1 MRKPAEFTLFGGLA
15 IGLHLLLLADWPDR
29 GAEVGG
35 MRGAALV
42 SLAGATPQIE
52 TMVATWTRPPETA
65 QRIETAQPRTER
77 LVTPAPPIPA
87 RIDPA
92 PNARLGLAAM
102 QPPEADAP
110 APPSLPPK
118 VEMQPPDPVPEPTPK
133 LRPGAKPA
141 KRKQQASA
149 GVALQTSAGSGGS
162 VQAGN
167 REQART
173 ATLSK
178 GKQADLVSAWGARI
192 RSRIEGRKRYPSGTR
207 ASGSV
212 TLKQN
217 VDRNGRLQGVS
228 VRKSSGDAK
237 LDGAAVAAARRAGRF
252 PSAPK
257 ALTGPA
263 FTFSLAIRFDR

>member
-77 LVTPAPPIPA
+77 LVTPAPP
-87 RIDPA
+87 
-92 PNARLGLAAM
+92 
-102 QPPEADAP
+102 
-110 APPSLPPK
+110 SLPPK

-149 GVALQTSAGSGGS
+149 GVAPQTSAGSGGS
-162 VQAGN
+162 VQAGK

-212 TLKQN
+212 TLKLN